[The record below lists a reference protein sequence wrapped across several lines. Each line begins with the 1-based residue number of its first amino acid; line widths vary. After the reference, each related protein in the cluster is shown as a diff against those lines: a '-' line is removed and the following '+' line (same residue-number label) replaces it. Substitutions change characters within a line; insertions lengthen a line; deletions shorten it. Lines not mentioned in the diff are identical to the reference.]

1 MLKTTLLLFF
11 VVVSLMHA
19 QNEGAAAKDD
29 KFYQLDFVVKEVENG
44 KVTNNR
50 AYSMITSP
58 SGRGQIR
65 VGSRLPVPTA
75 GTAQAS
81 SFTYID
87 VGVSIDCGALR
98 ELQNQL
104 AFRISADVGNAVK
117 NEQTQALPPVIR
129 QNKWD
134 SQVIIPI
141 KKPTL
146 LFSSDDPV
154 AKGKIQLEVTA
165 TRIE

>member
-1 MLKTTLLLFF
+1 MFKTTLLLFAF
-11 VVVSLMHA
+11 ITLTHA
-19 QNEGAAAKDD
+19 QNEGGAAKDE
-29 KFYQLDFVVKEVENG
+29 KFYHLDFVVKEVEDG
-44 KVTNNR
+44 KVTNSR
-50 AYSMITSP
+50 AYSMIASP
-58 SGRGQIR
+58 QQRGQIR

-81 SFTYID
+81 SFTYLD
-87 VGVSIDCGALR
+87 VGVSIDCSALR

-104 AFRISADVGNAVK
+104 AFRVSADVSSAVK
-117 NEQTQALPPVIR
+117 NEQTALPPVIR

-134 SQVIIPI
+134 SRVIIPM

-154 AKGKIQLEVTA
+154 TKGKIQLEVTA
-165 TRIE
+165 TPIE